1 MIPMKSWLKFTVPLN
16 CNIENYI
23 VVFYAQAGD
32 DGDDDD
38 THF

>member
-1 MIPMKSWLKFTVPLN
+1 MKSWLKFTVALN

-23 VVFYAQAGD
+23 VGFYAQAGD